1 VRSKARGV
9 IACNEFV
16 ENREFDS
23 FQISYW
29 KAEEMCHILKCG

>member
-9 IACNEFV
+9 IAYNEFV

-23 FQISYW
+23 FQISYR
-29 KAEEMCHILKCG
+29 KEEEMCHILKCG